1 MKKKICGI
9 GILALIALVASL
21 SIKVATNENRLLR
34 TKAWLGLGTP
44 PSSENAL

>member
-1 MKKKICGI
+1 MKQRLIYAVAV
-9 GILALIALVASL
+9 ALIALVASL

-44 PSSENAL
+44 PSDEK